1 MFTANESRY
10 ENAAFNYLPD
20 SGLAL
25 PRISLGL
32 WQNFGTDADYDEIRD
47 IILTAFDKGITHFD
61 LANNYGPAPGSAEIN
76 FGKILK
82 NDLLPYRDELI
93 ISTKAGY
100 EMWAGPY
107 GGKGGSR
114 KYLTAS
120 LDQSLKRLGL
130 DYVDLFYHH
139 CMTPETPL
147 HETAMCLGDIARQGK
162 ALYIGISNYDG
173 KTMHRMSHRCEDYNV
188 PFVINQNRYNIL
200 DRGIEENGLKEQA
213 EKKKKGI
220 IAFSPLAQG
229 RLSDK
234 YRNGAPEGSR
244 LYGKEEYS
252 KNIGLDNRQINII
265 ASLSDLAHER
275 GETLSQLAIKWLLK
289 NGVTSVLIG
298 VRTKAQLLENLKALE
313 GSDISDEEMKRIDE
327 ICKNG

>member
-1 MFTANESRY
+1 MYAANEKRY
-10 ENAAFNYLPD
+10 ENTRYNYLPD

-25 PRISLGL
+25 PEISLGL
-32 WQNFGTDADYDEIRD
+32 WQNFGDKADYNEIKD
-47 IILTAFDKGITHFD
+47 IIYTAFDNGITHFD
-61 LANNYGPAPGSAEIN
+61 LANNYGPAPGSAETN

-82 NDLLPYRDELI
+82 DGLMPYRDELI

-100 EMWAGPY
+100 EMWSGPY
-107 GGKGGSR
+107 GGRGGTR

-147 HETAMCLGDIARQGK
+147 HETALCLSDIVRQGK
-162 ALYIGISNYDG
+162 SLYVGISNYDG
-173 KTMHRMSHRCEDYNV
+173 KTMHRMHHRCEDYNV
-188 PFVINQNRYNIL
+188 PFVINQNRYNML
-200 DRGIEENGLKEQA
+200 DRAIEENGLKEQS

-234 YRNGAPEGSR
+234 FRNGVPENSR
-244 LYGKEEYS
+244 LYGREEYC
-252 KNIGLDNRQINII
+252 KNLGVDEKQISVI
-265 ASLSDLAHER
+265 SRLSDFAAER
-275 GETLSQLAIKWLLK
+275 GETLSQLAIQWLLA

-298 VRTKAQLLENLKALE
+298 VRNKTQLLENLKALE
-313 GSDISDEEMKRIDE
+313 KAPLTEAEMIKIE
-327 ICKNG
+327 TILNY